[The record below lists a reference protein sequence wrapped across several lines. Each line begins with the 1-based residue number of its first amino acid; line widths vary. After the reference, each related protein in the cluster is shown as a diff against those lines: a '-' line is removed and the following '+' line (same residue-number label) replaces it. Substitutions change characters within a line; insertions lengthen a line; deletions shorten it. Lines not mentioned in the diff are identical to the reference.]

1 MGFILS
7 PEMMKKTFSMGE
19 DGDSFTHRSAQHIK
33 LFPFTA
39 NNNATIV
46 TSFSSVI
53 GEWLRLCSNQNTVPE
68 SMESALDKLAD
79 AMDDISTYEKKP
91 VIANYSK
98 YLLE

>member
-53 GEWLRLCSNQNTVPE
+53 GGGFASVATKTQFQNLWK
-68 SMESALDKLAD
+68 AH
-79 AMDDISTYEKKP
+79 
-91 VIANYSK
+91 
-98 YLLE
+98 